1 MSMRPLNVIGSKQEH
16 AYVGSVKS
24 ICPTITAAM
33 GMGGGHIPMIVY
45 VYESK

>member
-1 MSMRPLNVIGSKQEH
+1 MRPISVIGSKQDN

-24 ICPTITAAM
+24 VCPTLTAAM

-45 VYESK
+45 VDDSK